1 MKDEYLSVVYSHWI
15 SFIHS
20 SIGRHLHWFHNSALL
35 NSATVSTVTQ
45 ASILPNDVR
54 TSGWIPGARSC
65 WVPWPFF
72 WFVPLST
79 ITLLTRILINRG
91 GPLSLSLCESGYNRN
106 EITGINATNTRTAKW
121 TGRSGTAGSY
131 TWSSSGNSY
140 QRRPETHT
148 GQATWLN
155 RHGYLLPSTLIIQVW
170 SLDLHGRTGEL
181 SSETHTHTTHTP
193 RSYKLS
199 WRPP

>member
-91 GPLSLSLCESGYNRN
+91 VLFLSLSVKVA
-106 EITGINATNTRTAKW
+106 ITEMKLLVSMPTTPGQQ
-121 TGRSGTAGSY
+121 SELEDQE
-131 TWSSSGNSY
+131 
-140 QRRPETHT
+140 QRVLTHDH
-148 GQATWLN
+148 LVV
-155 RHGYLLPSTLIIQVW
+155 TLIKDCQRHTLVRQRGSTGMGTCCQVLW
-170 SLDLHGRTGEL
+170 
-181 SSETHTHTTHTP
+181 
-193 RSYKLS
+193 
-199 WRPP
+199 